1 MLDPRKFR
9 QDPEAI
15 AEALKP
21 RGFDLDLV
29 TYHDLEKARH
39 ALQIEVESLQHER
52 NVKSKEIGVAKQT
65 GEDIGPLVAE
75 VGDLGERLNL
85 LRSKFHTVQESLN
98 DFLLRIP
105 NLPDPSVPP
114 GASEEENLL
123 LRAWGARPEF
133 DFQPKDHVEIAGNSL
148 DFEASVRISGS
159 RFSVLKGNLA
169 KLHRCMIQF
178 MLDVHISEHGYEE
191 LYVPFIVNRE
201 TMTATGQLPK
211 FEDDV
216 FFVQGEID
224 RFLIPTAEVPVTNM
238 VRDQI
243 LDAADLPLRYVSHT
257 PCFRRESGSH
267 GKDTRGLIRLHQFE
281 KVELVQVT
289 HPDASWDALE
299 ELTGQAETILQ
310 RLELPYRAVVLCGGD
325 LGFSAAK
332 TIDLEVWLPGFDRY
346 REVSSCSNFIDFQAR
361 RVQARFRPDPST
373 GTELV
378 HTLNG
383 SGLAIGRTL
392 LAILENNQQ
401 ADGSVRIPGRTRSV
415 YGGHRIRSVLASM
428 KTARQGS
435 LKLRLSVP

>member
-178 MLDVHISEHGYEE
+178 MLDVHITEHGYEE

-201 TMTATGQLPK
+201 AMTATGQLPK

-361 RVQARFRPDPST
+361 RAQARFRPDPST

-401 ADGSVRIPGRTRSV
+401 ADGSVRIPDV
-415 YGGHRIRSVLASM
+415 LVPYMGGIEFV
-428 KTARQGS
+428 QF
-435 LKLRLSVP
+435 

>member
-1 MLDPRKFR
+1 MLDPRRFR

-15 AEALKP
+15 AEALKL
-21 RGFDLDLV
+21 RGFELDLA
-29 TYHDLEKARH
+29 TYHDLESARH
-39 ALQIEVESLQHER
+39 SLQTDVEALQHER
-52 NVKSKEIGVAKQT
+52 NVKSKHIGVAKQR
-65 GEDIGPLVAE
+65 GEDIAPLVAE
-75 VGDLGERLNL
+75 VGDLGARLDV
-85 LRSKFHTVQESLN
+85 LRNKFQQIQDSLH
-98 DFLLRIP
+98 DFLLHVP
-105 NLPDPSVPP
+105 NLPDASVPP
-114 GASEEENLL
+114 GNSDEENVE
-123 LRAWGARPEF
+123 LRVWGKRPVF
-133 DFQPKDHVEIAGNSL
+133 DFKPKDHVEIAGPAL

-159 RFSVLKGNLA
+159 RFSVLRGNLA
-169 KLHRCMIQF
+169 KLHRALIQF

-216 FFVQGEID
+216 FFVRGEID

-243 LDAADLPLRYVSHT
+243 LDESELPLRYVSHT

-267 GKDTRGLIRLHQFE
+267 GKDTRGLIRVHQFE
-281 KVELVQVT
+281 KVELVHIT
-289 HPDASWDALE
+289 HPDTSWTALD
-299 ELTGQAETILQ
+299 ELTTHAEAILR

-325 LGFSAAK
+325 LGFAAAK

-346 REVSSCSNFIDFQAR
+346 REVSSCSNFVDFQAR
-361 RVQARFRPDPST
+361 RAQARFRPEPT
-373 GTELV
+373 ARPELV

-401 ADGSVRIPGRTRSV
+401 ADGSIQLP
-415 YGGHRIRSVLASM
+415 SVLVPYM
-428 KTARQGS
+428 GGINV
-435 LKLRLSVP
+435 LKFW

>member
-1 MLDPRKFR
+1 MLDPRRFR
-9 QDPEAI
+9 QDPAAI
-15 AEALKP
+15 AEALKL
-21 RGFDLDLV
+21 RGFELDLA

-39 ALQIEVESLQHER
+39 TLQTEVEALQHER
-52 NVKSKEIGVAKQT
+52 NVKSKQIGVAKQQ
-65 GEDIGPLVAE
+65 GQEIGPLVAE
-75 VGDLGERLNL
+75 VGDLGARLDV
-85 LRSKFHTVQESLN
+85 LRGEFQQVQNSLH
-98 DFLLRIP
+98 DFLLHVP
-105 NLPDPSVPP
+105 NVPDASVPP
-114 GASEEENLL
+114 GDSEEENLEV
-123 LRAWGARPEF
+123 RVWGERPSF
-133 DFQPKDHVEIAGNSL
+133 DFKPKDHVEIAGTSL

-159 RFSVLKGNLA
+159 RFSVLKGDLA
-169 KLHRCMIQF
+169 KLHRCLSQF

-201 TMTATGQLPK
+201 TMIATGQLPK

-224 RFLIPTAEVPVTNM
+224 RFLIPTAEVPITNM

-243 LDAADLPLRYVSHT
+243 LDVSDLPIRYVGHT

-281 KVELVQVT
+281 KVELVQIT
-289 HPDASWDALE
+289 HPDTSWEALD
-299 ELTGQAETILQ
+299 ELTNHAEAILK

-325 LGFSAAK
+325 LGFAAAK

-361 RVQARFRPDPST
+361 RAQARFRPGPEAR
-373 GTELV
+373 TELV

-392 LAILENNQQ
+392 LAILENFQQ
-401 ADGSVRIPGRTRSV
+401 EDGSVQLPEALV
-415 YGGHRIRSVLASM
+415 PYMGGVEVL
-428 KTARQGS
+428 QF
-435 LKLRLSVP
+435 